1 VPPPGAR
8 EEGEGIEEVAGD
20 RDENGEKNDG
30 MMQEGCGIP
39 LTGESAGYL
48 SY

>member
-1 VPPPGAR
+1 MRDAPSG
-8 EEGEGIEEVAGD
+8 GSGGGIEEVAGD

-30 MMQEGCGIP
+30 MMQEGGGIS
-39 LTGESAGYL
+39 LTGGSLGYL